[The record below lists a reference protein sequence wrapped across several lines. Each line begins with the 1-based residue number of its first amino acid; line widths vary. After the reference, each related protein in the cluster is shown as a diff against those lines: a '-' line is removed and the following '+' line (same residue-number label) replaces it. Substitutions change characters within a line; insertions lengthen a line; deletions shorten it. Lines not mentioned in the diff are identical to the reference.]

1 MRYFKLIL
9 EFTVFVAMII
19 AIYYFTI
26 IICAFSD
33 RCSNYYFAGV

>member
-1 MRYFKLIL
+1 MFKTIF
-9 EFTVFVAMII
+9 EFTVFVATIV
-19 AIYYFTI
+19 AIYYFTV